1 MNFNFNINKRQAYI
15 SKARWRILKMNFNIN
30 NPSSIY
36 LKISL
41 GYFENEF
48 QYQYEQ
54 RPASSIDSKNSRRY
68 FEKQFLMTKA
78 SLNDTS
84 PGPLLLT

>member
-1 MNFNFNINKRQAYI
+1 MRYFENEIQYQQA
-15 SKARWRILKMNFNIN
+15 
-30 NPSSIY
+30 SSIY
-36 LKISL
+36 FKSPLA
-41 GYFENEF
+41 YFENEF

-68 FEKQFLMTKA
+68 FEKQFLMTGA